1 MIDTL
6 FSLMKQVITQ
16 LSNFVVLRFGLV
28 EIDALTLCLGITA
41 CSLIITLLFPWSGDD
56 DD

>member
-16 LSNFVVLRFGLV
+16 LSNFVVLRFGLF

-56 DD
+56 D